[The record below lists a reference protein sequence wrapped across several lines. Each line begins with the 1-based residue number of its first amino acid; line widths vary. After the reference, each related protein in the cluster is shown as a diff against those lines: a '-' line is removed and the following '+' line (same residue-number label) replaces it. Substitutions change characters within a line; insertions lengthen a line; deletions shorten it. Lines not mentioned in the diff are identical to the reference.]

1 MIINLTK
8 LITNLTN
15 EILIDDIVELD
26 KKYLENTDIKDI
38 SKISVKGN
46 IKPSNGIFEVNL
58 NVKCTLTL
66 ICSISLKDVK
76 YDINI
81 NINETI
87 GDENDDIDLEENNK
101 IINNTIDLIPIIWQN
116 ILLEVPL
123 KVIGPNVDRS
133 KLHGDGW
140 KLITDEEEL
149 KEYRYYHK
157 YWKKRGIVDEDI
169 IELFDLGYD
178 YKNDCI
184 TFPVRDVKGNCL
196 FVAKRSVKTKRF
208 NYPKGVD
215 KPLYGLYALHYTGIH
230 RFLNAVYITESM
242 IDCILL
248 WQAGKNAVALNG
260 TGSAL
265 QFKQLNSLPCRHFI
279 LATDNDE
286 AGERARAK
294 IQKNVRNKLIT
305 EIQFPATIKDV
316 GDLGKAGRFDDIK
329 NIEQW
334 EVFY

>member
-38 SKISVKGN
+38 SKISVKGS

-87 GDENDDIDLEENNK
+87 GEENDDIDLEENNK

-123 KVIGPNVDRS
+123 KVISPDVKPENI
-133 KLHGDGW
+133 KGDGW
-140 KLITDEEEL
+140 KFVTEEKVDEEDIDPRLEKL
-149 KEYRYYHK
+149 K
-157 YWKKRGIVDEDI
+157 
-169 IELFDLGYD
+169 
-178 YKNDCI
+178 
-184 TFPVRDVKGNCL
+184 
-196 FVAKRSVKTKRF
+196 S
-208 NYPKGVD
+208 
-215 KPLYGLYALHYTGIH
+215 
-230 RFLNAVYITESM
+230 FLNE
-242 IDCILL
+242 
-248 WQAGKNAVALNG
+248 
-260 TGSAL
+260 
-265 QFKQLNSLPCRHFI
+265 
-279 LATDNDE
+279 
-286 AGERARAK
+286 
-294 IQKNVRNKLIT
+294 
-305 EIQFPATIKDV
+305 
-316 GDLGKAGRFDDIK
+316 
-329 NIEQW
+329 
-334 EVFY
+334 